1 MSPSST
7 VSVSLRSAALS
18 FGDRVLWDDLSLDI
32 HQGEY
37 FAILGPNGSGKS
49 TFLKTLLGLLPLSAG
64 EVSVLGEGVRRGNPH
79 IGYVPQQR
87 AFSPET
93 PLRARDL
100 VGLGLDGHRWGP
112 GVFSRKRRAR
122 VDELLERVGAT
133 EYAAVP
139 VGLLSGGEQQRLRV
153 AQALA
158 SRPEVLLCD
167 EALLSLD
174 LRHQSAVSQLIE
186 DYRRESGVT
195 VIFVTHEI
203 NPIIDDVDR
212 VLYLANGRFTVG
224 SVDEVMSTETLS
236 RVYDA
241 PVTVMKIDGRY
252 VVVGANAMSHASGDD
267 CHAHDVEG
275 EA

>member
-1 MSPSST
+1 M
-7 VSVSLRSAALS
+7 S
-18 FGDRVLWDDLSLDI
+18 FGDRTLWKDLTLEID
-32 HQGEY
+32 QGEY
-37 FAILGPNGSGKS
+37 FAVLGPNGSGKS
-49 TFLKTLLGLLPLSAG
+49 TFLKTLLGLLPLSEGA
-64 EVSVLGEGVRRGNPH
+64 VRVLGDGVRRGNPR

-87 AFSPET
+87 AFGPDT

-112 GVFSRKRRAR
+112 GFPSRRRRAR

-158 SRPEVLLCD
+158 SRPRLLLCD

-186 DYRRESGVT
+186 EYRRESGAT
-195 VIFVTHEI
+195 VVFVTHEI

-224 SVDEVMSTETLS
+224 SVEDVMTTETLS
-236 RVYDA
+236 RVYGA
-241 PVTVMKIDGRY
+241 PVQVLRVDGRY
-252 VVVGANAMSHASGDD
+252 VVVGSQAASEAPGND
-267 CHAHDVEG
+267 CHAHDVGG